1 VGSKWGGPGAKTG
14 IEKNW
19 HRAIKREENA
29 VKNTLFLLG
38 KILSLSASFTPLKTL
53 DPTLLSQLKETL
65 PAALF
70 EKLNGSL
77 SLDQDQ
83 LKIAEYKVQLLEE
96 RLRLIRI
103 AKYGPGS
110 EKLSDAQL
118 ELLELEP
125 GVSSAE
131 VKAESERDQLKV
143 PLKPRR
149 KHPGRQELP
158 ANLPR
163 VEKIIACTPE
173 QCVCGNCGKEN
184 SVIGYETS
192 EQLDVKPAQY
202 FVVVT
207 KREKRA
213 CKSCAEQGVE
223 CAPAPVR
230 IIEKGLA
237 SDRVVIDTVV
247 SKYADYVPLYRQS
260 AILERETGIELS
272 RATLDGWVMRVG
284 ESLRPISAAMGRQL
298 LSGSYIQADET
309 TVGVQMHD
317 GRGKNHQAYLW
328 QYSRPGGPV
337 VFDFRMGR
345 EREGPKQFLGD
356 FEGILQTDGY
366 GAYDHI
372 GGKGIVHAGCWAHAR
387 RKFFEAVK
395 LNPKDQ
401 SSIQIVAQINEL
413 FAIDA
418 QAREEGLSPMDRHVL
433 RSEKTKP
440 LLEQI
445 KAAIQAA
452 RGSALPKSA
461 LAKACDYTL
470 TLWTRLT
477 RFLEY
482 PELELSNNLAEN
494 AIRPIAIGRK
504 NWIHLGSKEAGPR
517 VAAILSIV
525 ETCRRLS
532 LPIRDYLASV
542 LPGLEDFPA
551 SRVAEL
557 TPTAWAARN

>member
-1 VGSKWGGPGAKTG
+1 MQDP
-14 IEKNW
+14 EL
-19 HRAIKREENA
+19 
-29 VKNTLFLLG
+29 VK
-38 KILSLSASFTPLKTL
+38 
-53 DPTLLSQLKETL
+53 QLKEML
-65 PAALF
+65 PEALF

-77 SLDQDQ
+77 SIDRDRLRF
-83 LKIAEYKVQLLEE
+83 AEYKVRVLEE
-96 RLRLIRI
+96 RLRLVRI
-103 AKYGPGS
+103 EKYGPGS

-131 VKAESERDQLKV
+131 VQAESERAQLKL
-143 PLKPRR
+143 PLKGAK

-158 ANLPR
+158 AHLPR

-184 SVIGYETS
+184 SVIGYEKS
-192 EQLDVKPAQY
+192 EQLDVKPAEY

-213 CKSCAEQGVE
+213 CKDCEEQGVE

-247 SKYADYVPLYRQS
+247 SKYADHVPLYRQS
-260 AILERETGIELS
+260 AILERETGIDLS

-284 ESLRPISAAMGRQL
+284 ELLRPITAAMGQEL
-298 LSGSYIQADET
+298 LSGSYLQADET

-328 QYSRPGGPV
+328 QYSRPRGSV
-337 VFDFRMGR
+337 VFDFRLGR
-345 EREGPKQFLGD
+345 EREGPRRFLGN
-356 FEGILQTDGY
+356 FEGLLQSDGY
-366 GAYDHI
+366 GGYDHI
-372 GGKGIVHAGCWAHAR
+372 GGKGIVHAACWAHAR
-387 RKFFEAVK
+387 RKFFDAVK

-401 SSIQIVAQINEL
+401 TSIRIVVQMNEL

-418 QAREEGLSPMDRHVL
+418 QARDEDLSQMDRHLL
-433 RSEKTKP
+433 RMEKSKP
-440 LLEQI
+440 LLDQI
-445 KAAIQAA
+445 KTTIEAA
-452 RGSALPKSA
+452 RADALPKSA
-461 LAKACDYTL
+461 LAKACNYTL
-470 TLWTRLT
+470 TLWNRLS

-494 AIRPIAIGRK
+494 SMRPVALGRK
-504 NWIHLGSKEAGPR
+504 NWIHLGSKQAGPR

-532 LPIRDYLASV
+532 LPVRDYLGSV
-542 LPGLEDFPA
+542 LPGLADFPIN
-551 SRVAEL
+551 RVAEL
-557 TPTAWAARN
+557 TPSAWAARN

>member
-1 VGSKWGGPGAKTG
+1 LNVS
-14 IEKNW
+14 
-19 HRAIKREENA
+19 
-29 VKNTLFLLG
+29 
-38 KILSLSASFTPLKTL
+38 STPLPEL
-53 DPTLLSQLKETL
+53 DPALIDELKASV
-65 PAALF
+65 PQPLF
-70 EKLNGSL
+70 EKIDVSL
-77 SLDQDQ
+77 RLSR
-83 LKIAEYKVQLLEE
+83 E
-96 RLRLIRI
+96 RLRRLETENRLLRELRRLDLLE
-103 AKYGPGS
+103 KYGPAG
-110 EKLSDAQL
+110 EQLSDEQL

-131 VKAESERDQLKV
+131 VQAESEREQLKL
-143 PLKPRR
+143 PLKQPR

-158 ANLPR
+158 AHLPR
-163 VEKIIACTPE
+163 IEKIIACSPE
-173 QCVCGNCGKEN
+173 QCICGNCRKET
-184 SVIGYETS
+184 SIIGYEKS
-192 EQLDVKPAQY
+192 EQLDVKPAEY

-213 CKSCAEQGVE
+213 CKDCEEQGVE

-284 ESLRPISAAMGRQL
+284 ELLRPITAGMAQEL

-309 TVGVQMHD
+309 TVAVQMHD

-328 QYSRPGGPV
+328 QYSRPGGSV
-337 VFDFRMGR
+337 VFDFRLGR
-345 EREGPKQFLGD
+345 EREGPKRFLGN
-356 FEGILQTDGY
+356 FEGLLQSDGY
-366 GAYDHI
+366 GAYDHV
-372 GGKGIVHAGCWAHAR
+372 GGPKIVHAACWAHAR
-387 RKFFEAVK
+387 RKFFDAVK

-401 SSIQIVAQINEL
+401 TSIRIVAQMDEL
-413 FAIDA
+413 FRIDA
-418 QAREEGLSPMDRHVL
+418 QARQEGLSQIDRHVL
-433 RSEKTKP
+433 RLEKTKP
-440 LLEQI
+440 LIEQI
-445 KAAIQAA
+445 KAGIQAA
-452 RGSALPKSA
+452 RAGALPKSA

-470 TLWTRLT
+470 TLWSRLS

-494 AIRPIAIGRK
+494 AMRPVALGRK
-504 NWIHLGSKEAGPR
+504 NWIHVGSKEAGPR

-532 LPIRDYLASV
+532 LPVRDYLGSV
-542 LPGLEDFPA
+542 LPGLADLLIN
-551 SRVAEL
+551 RVAEL
-557 TPTAWAARN
+557 TPSAWAPRN

>member
-1 VGSKWGGPGAKTG
+1 M
-14 IEKNW
+14 
-19 HRAIKREENA
+19 RE
-29 VKNTLFLLG
+29 LRR
-38 KILSLSASFTPLKTL
+38 L
-53 DPTLLSQLKETL
+53 D
-65 PAALF
+65 
-70 EKLNGSL
+70 
-77 SLDQDQ
+77 
-83 LKIAEYKVQLLEE
+83 LLE
-96 RLRLIRI
+96 
-103 AKYGPGS
+103 KYGPAG
-110 EKLSDAQL
+110 EQLSDEQL

-125 GVSSAE
+125 GVSAAE
-131 VKAESERDQLKV
+131 VKAESERDQLKL
-143 PLKPRR
+143 PLKEPR

-158 ANLPR
+158 VHLAR
-163 VEKIIACTPE
+163 VEKIIPCSPE
-173 QCVCGNCGKEN
+173 QCICGQCGKETG
-184 SVIGYETS
+184 VIGYETS
-192 EQLDVKPAQY
+192 EQLDVKPAEY

-213 CKSCAEQGVE
+213 CKECEEQGVE

-272 RATLDGWVMRVG
+272 RATLDSWVMRVG
-284 ESLRPISAAMGRQL
+284 ELLRPISAAMAQEL

-328 QYSRPGGPV
+328 QYSRPGGAV

-345 EREGPKQFLGD
+345 EREGPKRFLGD
-356 FEGILQTDGY
+356 FEGILQSDGY
-366 GAYDHI
+366 GAYDHV
-372 GGKGIVHAGCWAHAR
+372 GGKQIVHAACWAHAR
-387 RKFFEAVK
+387 RKFFDAVK
-395 LNPKDQ
+395 LNPKDTT
-401 SSIQIVAQINEL
+401 SIQVVAQIDEL

-418 QAREEGLSPMDRHVL
+418 QARQEGLSQIDRHLL
-433 RSEKTKP
+433 RLEKSEP

-452 RGSALPKSA
+452 RAAALPKSA

-470 TLWTRLT
+470 ALWTRLS

-494 AIRPIAIGRK
+494 AMRPIALGRK
-504 NWIHLGSKEAGPR
+504 NWIHLGSEEAGPR
-517 VAAILSIV
+517 VAAIISIV

-532 LPIRDYLASV
+532 LPVREYLASV
-542 LPGLEDFPA
+542 LPGLPNFPIN
-551 SRVAEL
+551 RVAEL
-557 TPTAWAARN
+557 TPRAWAARK

>member
-1 VGSKWGGPGAKTG
+1 
-14 IEKNW
+14 
-19 HRAIKREENA
+19 
-29 VKNTLFLLG
+29 
-38 KILSLSASFTPLKTL
+38 LSNSFISLKMQ
-53 DPTLLSQLKETL
+53 DPELVNQLKERL
-65 PAALF
+65 PEALF
-70 EKLNGSL
+70 EKLNDSL
-77 SLDQDQ
+77 SIDRDR
-83 LKIAEYKVQLLEE
+83 LKFAEYKVRVLEE
-96 RLRLIRI
+96 RLRLVRI
-103 AKYGPGS
+103 EKYGPGS

-131 VKAESERDQLKV
+131 VKAESERGQLKL
-143 PLKPRR
+143 PFKRAK

-158 ANLPR
+158 AHLPR
-163 VEKIIACTPE
+163 IDKIIACTPE
-173 QCVCGNCGKEN
+173 QCVCGNCGQEN
-184 SVIGYETS
+184 SVIGYEKS
-192 EQLDVKPAQY
+192 EQLDVKPAEY

-213 CKSCAEQGVE
+213 CKACEEQGVE
-223 CAPAPVR
+223 CAPAPAR

-247 SKYADYVPLYRQS
+247 SKYADHLPIYRQS

-284 ESLRPISAAMGRQL
+284 ELLRPITAAMGQEL

-328 QYSRPGGPV
+328 QYSHPSGPV
-337 VFDFRMGR
+337 VFDFRLGR
-345 EREGPKQFLGD
+345 EREGPKRFLGN
-356 FEGILQTDGY
+356 FEGLLQSDGY

-372 GGKGIVHAGCWAHAR
+372 GGPKLVHAACWAHAR
-387 RKFFEAVK
+387 RKFFDAVK
-395 LNPKDQ
+395 LNPKDTT
-401 SSIQIVAQINEL
+401 SIQIVAQMDEL

-418 QAREEGLSPMDRHVL
+418 QAHHEGLSQIDRHVL
-433 RSEKTKP
+433 RLEKSKP
-440 LLEQI
+440 LLEQV
-445 KAAIQAA
+445 KASIQAA
-452 RGSALPKSA
+452 RIGALPKSA

-470 TLWTRLT
+470 TLWSRLG

-494 AIRPIAIGRK
+494 AMRPVALGRR
-504 NWIHLGSKEAGPR
+504 NWIHVGSREAGPR
-517 VAAILSIV
+517 VAAIISIV

-532 LPIRDYLASV
+532 LPVRDYLGSV
-542 LPGLEDFPA
+542 LPGLADFPIN
-551 SRVAEL
+551 RVPEL
-557 TPTAWAARN
+557 TPSAWAARI